1 MAVSG
6 TDNIGSKLINSMD
19 VGSGVNI
26 SELAESLAQAETAA
40 MISSKTK
47 RKESATATIS
57 GLAIFKESLS
67 MVKASLEKLTDKSL
81 LVDKAASS
89 QDTNRVE
96 AKVTAQSKAQAGTH
110 KIQCRTL
117 ARAQINELKMGS
129 GSFTSESQALN
140 GGSAFNLSI
149 ASPAGGSATTV
160 AVTTATPAGIV
171 AAINAADVNGIR
183 AYTMNMASSG
193 TAVSIMIEGKTGE
206 ANTFTVTDASSI
218 TDPSTLVTQN
228 TSNDIQAAQD
238 LKLVV
243 NKASD
248 TTEFVYRAT
257 NSPTDVIAGVQLN
270 FKTSDNSDPYT
281 TTNII
286 ISEDRSAFTTALTN
300 IQTAYNALVDTTGVL
315 VGTLESDSDA
325 AGDLKKERSMVDQMV
340 RKVRE
345 GITAESSTPSS
356 PITSVRQLG
365 VQFDIT
371 GKMTIN
377 KTTLDAAVSTNFSDI
392 TKMLTANTDNQSYF
406 DSAAKGLAQDA
417 ANIIE
422 DFVNDRGLI
431 KKTSDARSTDVA
443 RFEEDLTKL
452 EQRYEA
458 AKKRYLS
465 QFAAME
471 TLVAKSKSTGEYLTG
486 QFKAMQ
492 GGND

>member
-183 AYTMNMASSG
+183 AYTMNMASSA

>member
-325 AGDLKKERSMVDQMV
+325 AGDLKKELSMVDQMV

>member
-406 DSAAKGLAQDA
+406 DSTAKGLAQDA